1 MSSFRGTREPE
12 MRAVR
17 HDSMRGSLQDLLDD
31 GDVSAI
37 AQAAYA
43 GAYLFSRNR
52 ERNDDH
58 LTAMACDAVAAGV
71 QVIDEEFAAI

>member
-1 MSSFRGTREPE
+1 
-12 MRAVR
+12 
-17 HDSMRGSLQDLLDD
+17 MRGSLQDLLDD

-71 QVIDEEFAAI
+71 RVIDEEFAPI